1 MTEFAKGVLKNDS
14 FQLGEPCSIGS
25 PSASGAGVA
34 VATPTADANGPTA
47 RLIQQDETHAVIE
60 VVCTCGKTIQI
71 QCNYAP
77 TAG

>member
-1 MTEFAKGVLKNDS
+1 MAEFAKGILKNDS

-25 PSASGAGVA
+25 SSALGVA
-34 VATPTADANGPTA
+34 VATPTAGANGPTA
-47 RLIQQDETHAVIE
+47 KLIQQDETHAVIE